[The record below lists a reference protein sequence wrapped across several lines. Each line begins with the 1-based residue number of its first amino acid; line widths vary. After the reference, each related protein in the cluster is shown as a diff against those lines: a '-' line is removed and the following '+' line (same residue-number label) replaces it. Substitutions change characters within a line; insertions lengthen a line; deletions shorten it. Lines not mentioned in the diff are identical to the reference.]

1 MPTRGKRLQKI
12 VPKYKDSD
20 ESESGGDF
28 EDSESEASI
37 PKDAEDDDDSAV
49 ISEDDFEEEVPK
61 GPVNKKT
68 SIFHQKPTVP
78 KMPHNSGISMATI
91 KKNLKSVG
99 DKLKSPEDSPP
110 DPEIPFNVK
119 LLTDTEKLLP
129 SFLNLSESG
138 EYLEY
143 RIIDIDDFFVTAYW

>member
-1 MPTRGKRLQKI
+1 MPTRGKRPQRNA
-12 VPKYKDSD
+12 PKYKDSE

-28 EDSESEASI
+28 EDSGSEASI
-37 PKDAEDDDDSAV
+37 PKDADDDDDSPV
-49 ISEDDFEEEVPK
+49 ISEDDFEEELPK

-68 SIFHQKPTVP
+68 SIFRLKPMVP
-78 KMPHNSGISMATI
+78 KMTPKSGISMATI

-99 DKLKSPEDSPP
+99 DKIKSPEDSPP

-129 SFLNLSESG
+129 AFLNLSESG
-138 EYLEY
+138 KYFEY
-143 RIIDIDDFFVTAYW
+143 RIYTDFFMAEY